1 MNNKTH
7 YEVPS
12 VEVVFFS
19 AEDII
24 STSGIDLP
32 DYEFQEM

>member
-1 MNNKTH
+1 MENKYQT
-7 YEVPS
+7 PK
-12 VEVVFFS
+12 VEIFFIET
-19 AEDII
+19 EDII

>member
-1 MNNKTH
+1 MENIYQTPKIEMLTAQ
-7 YEVPS
+7 
-12 VEVVFFS
+12 

-32 DYEFQEM
+32 DIDLQEI